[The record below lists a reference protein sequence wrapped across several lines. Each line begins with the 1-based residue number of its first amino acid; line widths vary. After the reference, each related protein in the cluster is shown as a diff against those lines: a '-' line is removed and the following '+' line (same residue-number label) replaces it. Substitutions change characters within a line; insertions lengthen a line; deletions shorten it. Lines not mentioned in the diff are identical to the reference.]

1 MKRQHLKSLNQA
13 PNWVRILF
21 PLAVFCIPLFL
32 LTSSIR
38 LLTTEFYLGY
48 QYRKLGIIEK
58 TGLSQAELDDL
69 THKLLKFLISW
80 EKFPPIDIKRGGIRK
95 PFFASREISHLY
107 DVQRVFK
114 VVFAVQKI
122 TGLYLLFC
130 LGLALFP
137 PWRRNFGLFAFY
149 IFIGCLISLFLISL
163 LVLSIFFQFESFFD
177 KFHQAFFPAGSWL
190 FGPQDILIQLYPEQ
204 FWSNAARTTIFLT
217 LSSTIMLGTLSGLI
231 SYRLLK
237 KV

>member
-1 MKRQHLKSLNQA
+1 MLSQA
-13 PNWVRILF
+13 PNHNDKMLQRFLF
-21 PLAVFCIPLFL
+21 FLAAFCIPLFL

-38 LLTTEFYLGY
+38 LLTTDYYLGY
-48 QYRKLGIIEK
+48 QYRKLDIVEK
-58 TGLSQAELDDL
+58 TGLSQTELDNI
-69 THKLLKFLISW
+69 THKLLKFLISSA
-80 EKFPPIDIKRGGIRK
+80 KFPAIDIKRGSIRK
-95 PFFASREISHLY
+95 PVFNSREIAHLY

-137 PWRRNFGLFAFY
+137 PWRRKFGLFAFY

-163 LVLSIFFQFESFFD
+163 LVLSVFFQFGSFFD
-177 KFHQAFFPAGSWL
+177 KFHQAFFLAGSWL
-190 FGPQDILIQLYPEQ
+190 FGPRDTLIQLYPEQ

-217 LSSTIMLGTLSGLI
+217 LSSTIVLGTLSGLI

-237 KV
+237 RIKN